1 MTVVSSGVQ
10 HAVTLTLVVDWM
22 RIGLRFEAEIGQG
35 LVPESAFWDKL
46 YFNHRMGIGRF
57 AGAPEKSVE

>member
-1 MTVVSSGVQ
+1 
-10 HAVTLTLVVDWM
+10 M